1 MGGTKVIFKGALPPN
16 APFPVATGL
25 DVPLLCLNLSSCAN
39 GSERTEKFYLTRKLS
54 IFTFLRPAWNQFAS
68 DVAVSNRVT
77 SRWSRRCAT
86 CRLQYEFNKRCIW
99 HACSCLTWL
108 KISQDICW
116 ESFFFF
122 RKSCPEVRPTCSF
135 LFVKS
140 SRTTSYIQSAEN
152 KKTSWCWQQC
162 VLLNTAQK
170 CLFCQ
175 RKCQV
180 RGSKNQCPL
189 NYSQRYA

>member
-16 APFPVATGL
+16 APYPVATGL

-122 RKSCPEVRPTCSF
+122 EKAAPRCGQLVHFFLLSQVEQRHIYNQPKIRKQADVDNSACCWIQHRNVSF
-135 LFVKS
+135 AKENVK
-140 SRTTSYIQSAEN
+140 
-152 KKTSWCWQQC
+152 
-162 VLLNTAQK
+162 
-170 CLFCQ
+170 
-175 RKCQV
+175 
-180 RGSKNQCPL
+180 
-189 NYSQRYA
+189 